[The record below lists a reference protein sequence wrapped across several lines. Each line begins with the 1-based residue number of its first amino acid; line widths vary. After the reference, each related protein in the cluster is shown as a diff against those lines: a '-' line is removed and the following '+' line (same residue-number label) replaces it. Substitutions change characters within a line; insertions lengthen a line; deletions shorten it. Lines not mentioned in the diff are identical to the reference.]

1 LAFQTRFQ
9 QKILASLPA
18 TGQGLQCQFTRMSR
32 QVSIRQRPIPA
43 RDNSVEENPVEE
55 SGLGD
60 DIHPVLRRI
69 LLARGI
75 TRPDELALDLRALLP
90 PGDLS
95 GIDNAA
101 RLVAEAVMQDQRIL
115 IVGDFDADGATGT
128 AVAMLS
134 LRAMGCEQLD
144 FRVPNRFEF
153 GYGLTVPLV
162 DTLCAD
168 PPDLLITVD
177 SGISCND
184 GVARAREL
192 GCRVIVTDHH
202 LPGESIPDANA
213 IVNPN
218 CEGDIFPSKAMAG
231 VGVVFYLMTIVR
243 SVLRN
248 EAWFT
253 GRRQEP
259 NLAQF
264 LDLVA
269 LGTVADLVPLDR
281 NNRVLVRQGLERI
294 RRGLAR
300 PGLMALLR
308 LGKRD
313 YRYANAADLGFAA
326 GPRLNA
332 AGRLEDMAT
341 GIRCLLS
348 DDPGEAMELAGQLDE
363 LNRQRKGMQEKMQT
377 EALQQIAALVASF
390 KDQALPRSLCLF
402 DESWHQGIVGLVASR
417 VKDAVHRP
425 VIAFA
430 PEGEGST
437 LLKGSARSVK
447 GLHIRDVLAWVNS
460 HAPGLMKAYGGH
472 AMAAGLT
479 LEAEKLLQFEESFG
493 LAVEAV
499 LDGVELNAE
508 ILTDGELAATDIS
521 LDMAISLENLGPWG
535 QRFAEPVFDGH
546 FEVLDQRVVGGSH
559 LKMIVRPLE
568 GSEVV
573 DAIAFN
579 RMPEDLPR
587 SGPVRLLYRLDI
599 NRWQGREE
607 CQLMV
612 EHIV

>member
-1 LAFQTRFQ
+1 MTRQ
-9 QKILASLPA
+9 AI
-18 TGQGLQCQFTRMSR
+18 
-32 QVSIRQRPIPA
+32 IRQRPAYIDQGSIA
-43 RDNSVEENPVEE
+43 ENQINENRLSDE
-55 SGLGD
+55 L
-60 DIHPVLRRI
+60 HPVLRRI

-75 TRPDELALDLRALLP
+75 TRPEELMLDLRSMLP
-90 PGDLS
+90 PGGLS
-95 GIDNAA
+95 GIDRAA
-101 RLVAEAVMQDQRIL
+101 SLVAAAVMQGKRIL

-128 AVAMLS
+128 AVAILS
-134 LRAMGCEQLD
+134 LRAMACEQLD

-153 GYGLTVPLV
+153 GYGLSVALV
-162 DTLCAD
+162 DTLRDA

-192 GCRVIVTDHH
+192 GCQVIVTDHH
-202 LPGESIPDANA
+202 LPGEHIPDADA

-218 CEGDIFPSKAMAG
+218 CAGDGFSSKAMAG
-231 VGVVFYLMTIVR
+231 VGVIFYLMTVVR
-243 SVLRN
+243 SVLRGKG
-248 EAWFT
+248 WFS
-253 GRRQEP
+253 GRRKEP

-269 LGTVADLVPLDR
+269 LGTVADLVPLDH

-294 RRGLAR
+294 KRGLAR

-313 YRYANAADLGFAA
+313 YRYAKAADLGFAV

-348 DDPGEAMELAGQLDE
+348 SDSNEAMQLASQLDE
-363 LNRQRKGMQEKMQT
+363 LNRQRKDLQEKMQA
-377 EALQQIAALVASF
+377 EAMQQLGSLLASL
-390 KDQALPRSLCLF
+390 KEQALPQALCLF

-430 PEGEGST
+430 PEAPGAT
-437 LLKGSARSVK
+437 LLKGSARSVR
-447 GLHIRDVLAWVNS
+447 GLHIRDVLARVDARS
-460 HAPGLMKAYGGH
+460 PGMMKAFGGH

-479 LEAEKLLQFEESFG
+479 LEAAHLEAFKQSLG
-493 LAVEAV
+493 LAVDDV
-499 LDGVELNAE
+499 LGGASLSAE
-508 ILTDGELAATDIS
+508 ILTDGELPAADIS
-521 LDMAISLENLGPWG
+521 LEMATLIEHLGPWG
-535 QRFAEPVFDGH
+535 QRFAEPLFDGR
-546 FEVLDQRVVGGSH
+546 FEVIDHRIVGGSH
-559 LKMIVRPLE
+559 LKMIVRPID
-568 GSEVV
+568 GSEAV

-579 RMPEDLPR
+579 KMPQDLPQ

-612 EHIV
+612 EHIVL

>member
-1 LAFQTRFQ
+1 MTRQ
-9 QKILASLPA
+9 A
-18 TGQGLQCQFTRMSR
+18 T
-32 QVSIRQRPIPA
+32 IRQRPVYIDQSHTS
-43 RDNSVEENPVEE
+43 DNQVTEN
-55 SGLGD
+55 GLGD
-60 DIHPVLRRI
+60 DMHPVLRRI

-75 TRPDELALDLRALLP
+75 TCPEELALDLSTMLP
-90 PGDLS
+90 PGGLS
-95 GIDNAA
+95 GVDKAA
-101 RLVAEAVMQDQRIL
+101 VLVAEAVMRGQRIL

-128 AVAMLS
+128 AVAILS
-134 LRAMGCEQLD
+134 LQAMACEQLD

-153 GYGLTVPLV
+153 GYGLSVQLV
-162 DTLCAD
+162 DTLRDD

-177 SGISCND
+177 SGIACND

-202 LPGESIPDANA
+202 LPGERLPDADA

-218 CEGDIFPSKAMAG
+218 CHGDVFPSKAMAG
-231 VGVVFYLMTIVR
+231 VGVIFYLMTVLR
-243 SVLRN
+243 SVLRDKG
-248 EAWFT
+248 WFS
-253 GRRQEP
+253 GRRKEP

-269 LGTVADLVPLDR
+269 LGTVADLVPLDH

-294 RRGLAR
+294 KRGQAR

-313 YRYANAADLGFAA
+313 YRYAKAADLGFAV

-348 DDPGEAMELAGQLDE
+348 SDSNEAMRMAGQLDE
-363 LNRQRKGMQEKMQT
+363 LNRQRKGLQEKMQA
-377 EALQQIAALVASF
+377 EAMRQLGSLLDSLRE
-390 KDQALPRSLCLF
+390 QAIPQALCLF
-402 DESWHQGIVGLVASR
+402 DKSWHQGIVGLVASR

-430 PEGEGST
+430 PETKGAT

-447 GLHIRDVLAWVNS
+447 GLHIRDVLAWVDSQN
-460 HAPGLMKAYGGH
+460 PGMLKAFGGH

-479 LEAEKLLQFEESFG
+479 LDVEHLAEFKQSLG
-493 LAVEAV
+493 LAVDAV
-499 LDGVELNAE
+499 LGGTSLTAE
-508 ILTDGELAATDIS
+508 ILTDGELPATDIS
-521 LDMAISLENLGPWG
+521 LEMARLLENLGPWG
-535 QRFAEPVFDGH
+535 QRFAEPVFDGR
-546 FEVLDQRVVGGSH
+546 FDVIDQRVVGGSH
-559 LKMIVRPLE
+559 LKMIVRPID
-568 GSEVV
+568 GSEAV

-579 RMPEDLPR
+579 RMPQDLPQD
-587 SGPVRLLYRLDI
+587 GPVRLLYRLDI

-612 EHIV
+612 EHIVL